1 MKTPRQLETLK
12 RWGLSTPVGLGNKY
26 KSDLRTPVQIKR
38 DSHNAKV
45 EASKGN
51 YIPWYD
57 RMISDEADNLNQIKR
72 ANWEQGGKVN
82 PEPKYVS
89 AQDVKN
95 VYDKK

>member
-1 MKTPRQLETLK
+1 KALK
-12 RWGLSTPVGLGNKY
+12 EYHHPTPVGLGNKY

-57 RMISDEADNLNQIKR
+57 RMAQEEAEKLNRIKKM
-72 ANWEQGGKVN
+72 AWEESSVKSA
-82 PEPKYVS
+82 EPKKLT
-89 AQDVKN
+89 AQDIKN